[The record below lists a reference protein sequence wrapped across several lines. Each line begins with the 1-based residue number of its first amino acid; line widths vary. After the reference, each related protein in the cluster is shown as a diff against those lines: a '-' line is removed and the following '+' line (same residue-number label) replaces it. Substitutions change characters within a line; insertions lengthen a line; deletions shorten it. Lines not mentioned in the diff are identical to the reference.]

1 MFRVFILVALLPFI
15 LQACTDVESPPE
27 QKAGMEGIYL
37 DYKIWAEEG
46 LDHVTCIFQFRD
58 GGLEGDALPVEKPG
72 KVELDGVPIPIDSA
86 RFTGVYYETHQS
98 FESFAGEHTVELT
111 TSDGKQFR
119 EEFSFLP
126 FRLDQELPDRI
137 PRQPFVI
144 KLQNMP
150 ERETRIRVVI
160 TDTSFST
167 PDVNEVVAVVKGQVD
182 IDESMLRNLSNG
194 PLILELY
201 REEQRRLKNTPGH
214 GGRISITY
222 GLKRD
227 VILGE

>member
-1 MFRVFILVALLPFI
+1 MDIFNRVLEKTP
-15 LQACTDVESPPE
+15 
-27 QKAGMEGIYL
+27 GI
-37 DYKIWAEEG
+37 KIIYTTVK
-46 LDHVTCIFQFRD
+46 DF
-58 GGLEGDALPVEKPG
+58 
-72 KVELDGVPIPIDSA
+72 
-86 RFTGVYYETHQS
+86 
-98 FESFAGEHTVELT
+98 FEAFAGEHKVELT
-111 TSDGKQFR
+111 TADGKQFS

-126 FRLDQELPDRI
+126 FRLDQELPERL
-137 PRQPFVI
+137 PRQPFAI
-144 KLQNMP
+144 QLQNMP

-167 PDVNEVVAVVKGQVD
+167 PDVNEVIAVLKGQVE
-182 IDESMLRNLSNG
+182 IDESMLGNLSNG

-227 VILGE
+227 VIFGE

>member
-1 MFRVFILVALLPFI
+1 MFRVFILIAVFPFI
-15 LQACTDVESPPE
+15 LPACTDAEGPPE
-27 QKAGMEGIYL
+27 QKPGAEGLYL

-58 GGLEGDALPVEKPG
+58 GGSEGEALVVENPG
-72 KVELDGVPIPIDSA
+72 KVELDGIPLPSDST
-86 RFTGVYYETHQS
+86 RFTGVYYETHQP
-98 FESFAGEHTVELT
+98 FEAFVGDHEVELT

-126 FRLDQELPDRI
+126 FRLDQELPPLL

-144 KLQNMP
+144 QLQNMP

-167 PDVNEVVAVVKGQVD
+167 PDVNEIVAVIKGQVE

-201 REEQRRLKNTPGH
+201 REELRRLKNTPGQ